1 VIGELVIA
9 QSMVADVVNNFSPER
24 VGQLREAVLA
34 VERNTRDLQERV
46 MAVRMVP
53 IGSIFSRFPRI
64 VRDLAAQLGKEVRLE
79 LEGEETE
86 LDKGV
91 VEKISDPLTHLIRN
105 SLDHGVEP
113 PDERERCGKPREGVV
128 RLRALTEGGSVFVEI
143 ADDGAGLNTER
154 IRAKAL
160 EKRLMRPDDNWSQEQ
175 IHQLIFQPAFST
187 AAKVSDVSGRGVG
200 MDVVKKNVESLGGA
214 VAIHSTRG
222 EGARFR
228 IKLPLTLAILD
239 GLSLSVGGQIFILPL
254 VSIVESF
261 RPRASALK
269 TLLSGGEVALVRGQA
284 LPLLRAHRLLGIEH
298 AQTDPTKALLAIVE
312 SDGRRVALLVDELC
326 GQSQVVIKNL
336 DANFRRVEG
345 VMGATIMG
353 DGRVALI
360 LDVPGLIRLS
370 EGASS
375 TLALA

>member
-1 VIGELVIA
+1 
-9 QSMVADVVNNFSPER
+9 
-24 VGQLREAVLA
+24 
-34 VERNTRDLQERV
+34 
-46 MAVRMVP
+46 
-53 IGSIFSRFPRI
+53 
-64 VRDLAAQLGKEVRLE
+64 
-79 LEGEETE
+79 
-86 LDKGV
+86 
-91 VEKISDPLTHLIRN
+91 
-105 SLDHGVEP
+105 
-113 PDERERCGKPREGVV
+113 
-128 RLRALTEGGSVFVEI
+128 
-143 ADDGAGLNTER
+143 
-154 IRAKAL
+154 
-160 EKRLMRPDDNWSQEQ
+160 
-175 IHQLIFQPAFST
+175 
-187 AAKVSDVSGRGVG
+187 